1 MPRLRLP
8 VAILAATL
16 VLLASGGR
24 AYAQMPPYT
33 AYGMGL
39 HAGDVVTASI
49 EGVECGR
56 TKVSAAGNWKITI
69 PAESPCQPQ
78 DGATIHFAVDG
89 DERSATARWSGGG
102 APVNPRVGI
111 ALGPPATPSTT
122 STPAA
127 KATPDPTPT
136 ATKAASTP
144 TPVAKP
150 ATPAV
155 PAPTKKAT
163 PKAAATPRPRPT
175 VAPWPWLARP
185 SR

>member
-1 MPRLRLP
+1 MGRLSVLPDAPNGGAREAERAHKGSPVPRLRLP

-39 HAGDVVTASI
+39 RSGATVAASI
-49 EGVECGR
+49 DGVECGR
-56 TKVSAAGNWKITI
+56 AKVSAAGNWKITI

-102 APVNPRVGI
+102 APANPRVGV
-111 ALGPPATPSTT
+111 ALGTPAPTATPTKTPTAIPKAT
-122 STPAA
+122 STP
-127 KATPDPTPT
+127 
-136 ATKAASTP
+136 
-144 TPVAKP
+144 KP
-150 ATPAV
+150 A
-155 PAPTKKAT
+155 AT
-163 PKAAATPRPRPT
+163 PKAKAAPTPRPVRRR
-175 VAPWPWLARP
+175 L
-185 SR
+185 